1 MQSPDEIEARVEMLT
16 SPEASPEQSVSDPT
30 RRRTE
35 IYMQGDDLREHNVI
49 KLRDHADSNLRQIEK
64 IRQDEKERTNEAKTA
79 EKVNELIAANA
90 ATQAAMAT
98 MAADNM
104 GIKTLLTQLLQ
115 LQEKQK
121 NTEATA
127 TVTETEH
134 CTEQKTEPKTEP
146 TTKPKIEPITEP
158 KIEPKTE
165 LMRMGVGGNRDLIT
179 PGYAPAGAMITR

>member
-16 SPEASPEQSVSDPT
+16 SPEASPEQSISDPT

-35 IYMQGDDLREHNVI
+35 IYMQGDDLREHI
-49 KLRDHADSNLRQIEK
+49 KLQDDAGSNLQQIEK
-64 IRQDEKERTNEAKTA
+64 ILQDKEERTNEAKTA

-104 GIKTLLTQLLQ
+104 SIKTLLTQLIQ
-115 LQEKQK
+115 LQAKQK
-121 NTEATA
+121 STEATA

-134 CTEQKTEPKTEP
+134 CT
-146 TTKPKIEPITEP
+146 
-158 KIEPKTE
+158 
-165 LMRMGVGGNRDLIT
+165 
-179 PGYAPAGAMITR
+179 